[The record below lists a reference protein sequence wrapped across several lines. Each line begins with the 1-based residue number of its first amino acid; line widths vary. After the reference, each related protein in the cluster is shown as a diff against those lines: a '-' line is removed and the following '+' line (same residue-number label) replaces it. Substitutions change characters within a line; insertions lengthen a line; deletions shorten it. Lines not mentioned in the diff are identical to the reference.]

1 MGYDISL
8 YKIPAKL
15 KEQHINEDELFEIV
29 YGDVYG
35 EDDEEYLLAYT
46 NFSMGNPKSIDFA
59 EIFDI
64 FLTNNDYFKI
74 YKMSDYH
81 DAKSRLQT
89 MYIDDGLLE
98 RINKFLNVIEDELN
112 KGEIIFFCCG

>member
-8 YKIPAKL
+8 YKIPEKL

-29 YGDVYG
+29 YG
-35 EDDEEYLLAYT
+35 EDDEDYLLAYT
-46 NFSMGNPKSIDFA
+46 DFYSGNPKAVDFA
-59 EIFDI
+59 RVFDI
-64 FLTNNDYFKI
+64 ILTNNDYFKI

-81 DAKSRLQT
+81 ETKSRLQT